1 MSEQSSALGGW
12 AGARPALLRRRRPMN
27 RRWWGLLF
35 VLPAVL
41 FFAVF
46 SVFPVLYGLYLSM
59 TEASLL
65 VPPRWTGSQNFLT
78 MPNDPLFREALGNT
92 LIFVL
97 GSTVPV
103 WFGSLFAALLFNQT
117 FPARDILKTFF
128 FLPVLPPLVV
138 IAVIWKVLLD
148 PVGALTWM
156 VGWMFGKAEISW
168 LYDTTLAPLV
178 MIVVHDWAAIPFF
191 MMIWLAG
198 LAALSPEMSEAAHLD
213 GASAIRTFW
222 HIELPQLKGTAVL
235 VCALSSIG
243 AFQTFTLQYVL
254 SNDQGGPVNSTL
266 VLGLLIFKE
275 GFQFF
280 RMGYAAAISVVLF
293 LMILTVT
300 LIQIRV
306 GRHAE

>member
-1 MSEQSSALGGW
+1 M
-12 AGARPALLRRRRPMN
+12 RRHRPMHP
-27 RRWWGLLF
+27 RWWGLLF

-59 TEASLL
+59 TQASLL
-65 VPPRWTGSQNFLT
+65 VPPQWTGFENYLT
-78 MPNDPLFREALGNT
+78 MPDDPLFREALGNT
-92 LIFVL
+92 LVFVL

-103 WFGSLFAALLFNQT
+103 WLGSLFAALLFHQT

-138 IAVIWKVLLD
+138 VSVIWKVLLD
-148 PVGALTWM
+148 PVGAVTWM
-156 VGWMFGKAEISW
+156 VGWMFDKAEISW

-198 LAALSPEMSEAAHLD
+198 LATLSPEMSEAAHLD
-213 GASAIRTFW
+213 GAGPVRTFW

-293 LMILTVT
+293 LMILAVT
-300 LIQIRV
+300 LIQIRLA
-306 GRHAE
+306 RRAE

>member
-1 MSEQSSALGGW
+1 
-12 AGARPALLRRRRPMN
+12 
-27 RRWWGLLF
+27 
-35 VLPAVL
+35 
-41 FFAVF
+41 
-46 SVFPVLYGLYLSM
+46 M
-59 TEASLL
+59 TQASLL
-65 VPPRWTGSQNFLT
+65 VPPRWSGFENFLT
-78 MPNDPLFREALGNT
+78 MPADPLFREALGNT
-92 LIFVL
+92 LVFVL

-103 WFGSLFAALLFNQT
+103 WFGSLFAALLFSQT
-117 FPARDILKTFF
+117 FPARDILKTLF

-138 IAVIWKVLLD
+138 VAVIWKVLLD
-148 PVGALTWM
+148 PVGVVTWM
-156 VGWMFGKAEISW
+156 VGGLFGKAEISW

-198 LAALSPEMSEAAHLD
+198 LATLSPELSDAAHLD

-222 HIELPQLKGTAVL
+222 HVELPQLKGTAVL

-293 LMILTVT
+293 LMILVVT
-300 LIQIRV
+300 LLQIRL
-306 GRHAE
+306 GRHAR

>member
-1 MSEQSSALGGW
+1 MTALTM
-12 AGARPALLRRRRPMN
+12 LRRRPMN
-27 RRWWGLLF
+27 PRWWGLLF

-46 SVFPVLYGLYLSM
+46 TVFPVLYGLYLSM
-59 TEASLL
+59 TQASLL
-65 VPPRWTGSQNFLT
+65 VPPQWTGFGNYLT
-78 MPNDPLFREALGNT
+78 MPADPLFRQALGNT
-92 LIFVL
+92 LMFVL

-103 WFGSLFAALLFNQT
+103 WFGSLFMALLFNQT
-117 FPARDILKTFF
+117 FPARDILKTLCFV
-128 FLPVLPPLVV
+128 PVLPPLVV
-138 IAVIWKVLLD
+138 VAVIWKVLLD
-148 PVGALTWM
+148 PVGVVTWI
-156 VGWMFGKAEISW
+156 VGGMFGKAEIPW
-168 LYDTTLAPLV
+168 LYDTMLAPLV

-198 LAALSPEMSEAAHLD
+198 LATLSTEMTEAAHLD
-213 GASAIRTFW
+213 GAGPIRTFW
-222 HIELPQLKGTAVL
+222 HIELPQLKGTTVL

-254 SNDQGGPVNSTL
+254 SNDQGGPVNATL

-293 LMILTVT
+293 VMILAVT
-300 LIQIRV
+300 LLQIRL
-306 GRHAE
+306 GRHAH